1 MLVAAIA
8 VIGRLRKSRN
18 NRIFTNCNNVANKS
32 DFTYEQLGRAF
43 RSYLAERFDGDA
55 KEVSMTVET
64 AERIIPNT
72 LNDYF
77 GTKYESI
84 YNITEIDD
92 VEDLRRK
99 IKTHPILKNLDMSVE
114 PRYTEVLKWY
124 RLFLKAL
131 NANAVP
137 MPVYGEYD
145 DTNHPSGT
153 MATEP
158 PVTPKPTV
166 ETTIYLEGEAGEAQP
181 AELRKRNKILRQACI
196 NYYKALHGGHIFCEC
211 CGFDFQK
218 AYDIDDEYIE
228 IHHRFSFSQTEGE
241 HPVNSQTDLVP
252 LCANCH
258 RMIHHGQGG
267 KGNCMSLEELK
278 RKYKG
283 IRYKNE

>member
-1 MLVAAIA
+1 M
-8 VIGRLRKSRN
+8 
-18 NRIFTNCNNVANKS
+18 ANKS
-32 DFTYEQLGRAF
+32 DFTYEQLGRVF
-43 RSYLAERFDGDA
+43 RSYLSERFDGDA
-55 KEVSMTVET
+55 KEVSLTVET
-64 AERIIPNT
+64 AECIIPNT

-84 YNITEIDD
+84 YDITEIDD
-92 VEDLRRK
+92 VEEFRRK

-131 NANAVP
+131 NANTVP

-145 DTNHPSGT
+145 DTNHSSST
-153 MATEP
+153 MVTEP

-166 ETTIYLEGEAGEAQP
+166 ENTIFLEGEAGEAQP
-181 AELRKRNKILRQACI
+181 AEIRKRNMILRQACI

-211 CGFDFQK
+211 CGFDFTK

-228 IHHRFSFSQTEGE
+228 IHHLKPFSQTEGE

>member
-1 MLVAAIA
+1 MV
-8 VIGRLRKSRN
+8 
-18 NRIFTNCNNVANKS
+18 NKS
-32 DFTYEQLGRAF
+32 DFTYEQLGKAF
-43 RSYLAERFDGDA
+43 RSYLSECFDGDA
-55 KEVSMTVET
+55 QEVSLTIET

-77 GTKYESI
+77 GTQYESI
-84 YNITEIDD
+84 YDITEIDD
-92 VEDLRRK
+92 VEELRKK
-99 IKTHPILKNLDMSVE
+99 IKTQPILKNLDMSVE
-114 PRYTEVLKWY
+114 PRYTEVLKLY

-145 DTNHPSGT
+145 DTNHSSGT
-153 MATEP
+153 KTAEP

-166 ETTIYLEGEAGEAQP
+166 ENTIFLEGEAEEAQP
-181 AELRKRNKILRQACI
+181 AEIRKRNKILRQACI

-211 CGFDFQK
+211 CGFDFAK

-228 IHHRFSFSQTEGE
+228 IHHLKPFSQTEGE

-258 RMIHHGQGG
+258 RMIHHGPGG

-278 RKYKG
+278 KIYKG
-283 IRYKNE
+283 IRYKNTHN

>member
-1 MLVAAIA
+1 MH
-8 VIGRLRKSRN
+8 
-18 NRIFTNCNNVANKS
+18 KS

-43 RSYLAERFDGDA
+43 RSYLSERFDGDA
-55 KEVSMTVET
+55 KEVSMTIET
-64 AERIIPNT
+64 AERMIPHT

-77 GTKYESI
+77 GTQYESI
-84 YNITEIDD
+84 YDITEMDD
-92 VEDLRRK
+92 VEEFRRK
-99 IKTHPILKNLDMSVE
+99 IKTHPILKNIDMSVE

-131 NANAVP
+131 NANTAP
-137 MPVYGEYD
+137 MPVYGE
-145 DTNHPSGT
+145 
-153 MATEP
+153 
-158 PVTPKPTV
+158 TV

-181 AELRKRNKILRQACI
+181 AEIRKRNKILRQACI
-196 NYYKALHGGHIFCEC
+196 NYYKALHGGKIFCEC
-211 CGFDFQK
+211 CGFDFTK

-228 IHHRFSFSQTEGE
+228 IHHRFPFSQTEGE

>member
-1 MLVAAIA
+1 
-8 VIGRLRKSRN
+8 
-18 NRIFTNCNNVANKS
+18 
-32 DFTYEQLGRAF
+32 
-43 RSYLAERFDGDA
+43 
-55 KEVSMTVET
+55 
-64 AERIIPNT
+64 
-72 LNDYF
+72 
-77 GTKYESI
+77 
-84 YNITEIDD
+84 
-92 VEDLRRK
+92 
-99 IKTHPILKNLDMSVE
+99 MSVE

-131 NANAVP
+131 NAHAVP
-137 MPVYGEYD
+137 IPVPGESD
-145 DTNHPSGT
+145 VPHHASGT

-166 ETTIYLEGEAGEAQP
+166 ESTIYLEGEAGEAQP
-181 AELRKRNKILRQACI
+181 TELRKRNRLLRQACI
-196 NYYKALHGGHIFCEC
+196 NYYKALHGGHIVCEC
-211 CGFDFQK
+211 CGFDFTK

-228 IHHRFSFSQTEGE
+228 IHHRFPFSQTDGE

-278 RKYKG
+278 RIYKG

>member
-84 YNITEIDD
+84 YDITEIDD
-92 VEDLRRK
+92 VEEFRRK

-228 IHHRFSFSQTEGE
+228 IHHRFPFSQTEGE